1 MSVRQMES
9 TTDANL
15 LLSICR
21 APSSQRLA
29 ALLPNS
35 RFYLRQHGFD
45 GWETVV
51 YVVPQK

>member
-1 MSVRQMES
+1 VAACVYHKPNDLWEIPQ
-9 TTDANL
+9 L
-15 LLSICR
+15 LT
-21 APSSQRLA
+21 

-35 RFYLRQHGFD
+35 RFYLRPHGFD